1 MNKWKNQKQ
10 IKYIKIYK
18 KINDEKNINSNDLWK
33 LNFCL
38 ANDLVELKV
47 NKTELMSNIKN
58 KFLNEFFKKKLYAEN
73 EKKYIRDNILLLKKE
88 GLVNINKNI
97 IENNLNTNN
106 VIIPVLK
113 DMT

>member
-1 MNKWKNQKQ
+1 MNFSKKNYMQKM
-10 IKYIKIYK
+10 IY
-18 KINDEKNINSNDLWK
+18 S
-33 LNFCL
+33 
-38 ANDLVELKV
+38 
-47 NKTELMSNIKN
+47 
-58 KFLNEFFKKKLYAEN
+58 EN